1 MAALG
6 VRIFP
11 TYGFNSA
18 RTDSGLECQCMKG
31 KRWKARQTGTEPTSC
46 NKNPGK
52 HPRILDWPDLATT
65 DPEIIAD
72 WTHRRTGGWAMTNL
86 SALTGRASGVWVLDL
101 DGDLGFASLAQ
112 LEAEHGALPP
122 TWRTQSGSGHGRHYW
137 FAHPDDGPEVRGSQG
152 GMAAGVDVRGFHG
165 HILLPG
171 SLHRSGG
178 RYQWEEGF
186 APDQVPLAAAP
197 EAWLRLAL
205 DANKKTRTGDA
216 DDPPTTTRRTSPRT
230 AGRSSDHTRC
240 LVIGDGENRGGFH
253 GPINGLLVKFFGRFG
268 ANADTTGMIAALRQ
282 AISDAPADNHEPH
295 EIDRYLSDEYLN
307 EACDSARAYINNKDR
322 I

>member
-1 MAALG
+1 MATLG

-18 RTDSGLECQCMKG
+18 RTDSGLECQCLKG
-31 KRWKARQTGTEPTSC
+31 KRWKARQTGAEATPC
-46 NKNPGK
+46 AKNPGK
-52 HPRILDWPDLATT
+52 HPRILDWPELATT
-65 DPEIIAD
+65 DADTIIN
-72 WTHRRTGGWAMTNL
+72 WTLPGRGGWARTNL

-122 TWRTQSGSGHGRHYW
+122 TWRTRSGSGHGRHYW
-137 FAHPDDGPEVRGSQG
+137 FAHPNDGPEVRGSQG

-186 APDQVPLAAAP
+186 APDEVPLAAAP

-216 DDPPTTTRRTSPRT
+216 DDRPTTTRRMSPPT
-230 AGRSSDHTRC
+230 TGRPSDHTRC

-268 ANADTTGMIAALRQ
+268 GDADTNGMIAALRQ
-282 AISDAPADNHEPH
+282 AIRDAPADNHQPH
-295 EIDRYLSDEYLN
+295 EIERYLSDEYLN
-307 EACDSARAYINNKDR
+307 EACDSARAYINSKD
-322 I
+322 